1 LVFEWEVCGLT
12 CNTVVA
18 RDISRSQQKGK
29 GEAGG
34 GKQMVRFVGGKRE
47 EVSHMS
53 LRSRRRAIE

>member
-1 LVFEWEVCGLT
+1 MFEWEVCGLT

-18 RDISRSQQKGK
+18 RGISRFQQKGEG
-29 GEAGG
+29 GEGG
-34 GKQMVRFVGGKRE
+34 GKQVVRFVGGKRE